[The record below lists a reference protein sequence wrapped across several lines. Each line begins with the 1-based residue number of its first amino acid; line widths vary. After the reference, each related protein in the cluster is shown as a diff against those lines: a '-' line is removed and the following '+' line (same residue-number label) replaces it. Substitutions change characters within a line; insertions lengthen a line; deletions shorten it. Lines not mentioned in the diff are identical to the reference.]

1 VVVVVVVDRKVSGEF
16 GGDGGL
22 KEGKNTGSAT
32 KKIIVRRR
40 LVGSLNFCVCV

>member
-1 VVVVVVVDRKVSGEF
+1 MAERTKERWKVVVVVVVVDRKVSGEF

-32 KKIIVRRR
+32 KKK
-40 LVGSLNFCVCV
+40 LL